1 MTQKFRN
8 LFTVQIPVSDSKTS
22 KNKTP
27 DKKKEKFLKHT
38 NMRLKI
44 SLFSVADARY
54 TRLSYSSQ
62 NSIVETTLT
71 LLFI

>member
-1 MTQKFRN
+1 MS
-8 LFTVQIPVSDSKTS
+8 L
-22 KNKTP
+22 
-27 DKKKEKFLKHT
+27 KKEKFLKHT

>member
-1 MTQKFRN
+1 
-8 LFTVQIPVSDSKTS
+8 
-22 KNKTP
+22 
-27 DKKKEKFLKHT
+27 
-38 NMRLKI
+38 MRLKI

-54 TRLSYSSQ
+54 TGFSYSSQ